1 MQNQTM
7 KGNNLVGLFIKIFD
21 MVFFFVHS
29 RINIL
34 LEELEEHVVD
44 TEIRQSIIDKYVHIE

>member
-1 MQNQTM
+1 MILNI
-7 KGNNLVGLFIKIFD
+7 LVGLFIKIFD
-21 MVFFFVHS
+21 IVLFFVYS